1 MGSPGVESRARV
13 AEGRALGLGS
23 VRAVPV
29 EPACGPGQR
38 VVEEP
43 AIGGPEGPQANR
55 SRSGVKAKV
64 CNEERGGGG
73 RGGKGGE
80 RRGEKREKDAA
91 GPRGARRVSWKR
103 GGGRR
108 RAQAGVRRI
117 LQEPTGAAK
126 PKQGAA
132 QGPRC
137 RRA

>member
-43 AIGGPEGPQANR
+43 GIGGPEGPQANR

-73 RGGKGGE
+73 EGRQGRGEEGGE
-80 RRGEKREKDAA
+80 EGEGRRWAA
-91 GPRGARRVSWKR
+91 GRQTGELEERGREATSPSR
-103 GGGRR
+103 GK
-108 RAQAGVRRI
+108 
-117 LQEPTGAAK
+117 EDPTGAHRGGQAEA
-126 PKQGAA
+126 G
-132 QGPRC
+132 
-137 RRA
+137 RRTGSTL

>member
-1 MGSPGVESRARV
+1 MGSPGVERRARV

-43 AIGGPEGPQANR
+43 GIGGPEGPQANR

-73 RGGKGGE
+73 GE
-80 RRGEKREKDAA
+80 VRE
-91 GPRGARRVSWKR
+91 GR

-108 RAQAGVRRI
+108 GRRTP
-117 LQEPTGAAK
+117 LGRGA
-126 PKQGAA
+126 PDG
-132 QGPRC
+132 
-137 RRA
+137 